1 MYLVLQD
8 FMRLYQAELLLEVKM
23 GNIGPG
29 PRLNDW
35 LRGYAIDATKDKV
48 SRFDWKN
55 TCRSHILTESQW
67 HLSIVLS

>member
-1 MYLVLQD
+1 MSSLQD

-23 GNIGPG
+23 GSSGPT

-48 SRFDWKN
+48 CMKD
-55 TCRSHILTESQW
+55 L
-67 HLSIVLS
+67 